1 MINKLTKF
9 IGVSIAIAFL
19 VGLSSTLTRSPSIG
33 FWDILP
39 AYIFVA
45 ISIGMMLYEAY
56 SDKNNK

>member
-1 MINKLTKF
+1 MISKLTTF
-9 IGVSIAIAFL
+9 IGVALAVAFL

-45 ISIGMMLYEAY
+45 ISIAMMIYD
-56 SDKNNK
+56 SFSSKK

>member
-1 MINKLTKF
+1 MINKLTNL
-9 IGVSIAIAFL
+9 IGVSLAIAFL

-56 SDKNNK
+56 SDKK

>member
-1 MINKLTKF
+1 MIKISTA
-9 IGVSIAIAFL
+9 IGALLAIVFL

-45 ISIGMMLYEAY
+45 IAIGMMLYEAY
-56 SDKNNK
+56 ADKK

>member
-1 MINKLTKF
+1 MISKLTTL
-9 IGVSIAIAFL
+9 IGIALAVAFL

-56 SDKNNK
+56 ADKK

>member
-9 IGVSIAIAFL
+9 IGVLLAIAFL

-45 ISIGMMLYEAY
+45 ISIGMMLYETYA
-56 SDKNNK
+56 DKK

>member
-1 MINKLTKF
+1 MINKLTTI
-9 IGVSIAIAFL
+9 IGVGLAIAFL

-45 ISIGMMLYEAY
+45 ISIGMMLYEVFG
-56 SDKNNK
+56 DKK

>member
-1 MINKLTKF
+1 MINKVTRLL
-9 IGVSIAIAFL
+9 GVLLGIAFL

-56 SDKNNK
+56 GDKK

>member
-1 MINKLTKF
+1 MISKLTTL
-9 IGVSIAIAFL
+9 IGVSLAVAFL

-45 ISIGMMLYEAY
+45 ISIGMMFYDTF
-56 SDKNNK
+56 SNKK

>member
-1 MINKLTKF
+1 MISKVTTLL
-9 IGVSIAIAFL
+9 GVLLAIAFL

-45 ISIGMMLYEAY
+45 ISIGMMFYDTF
-56 SDKNNK
+56 SNKK

>member
-1 MINKLTKF
+1 MINKLTTI
-9 IGVSIAIAFL
+9 IGVGLAVAFL

-45 ISIGMMLYEAY
+45 ISIAMMIYETF
-56 SDKNNK
+56 SNKK

>member
-1 MINKLTKF
+1 MINKLTTF
-9 IGVSIAIAFL
+9 IGVLLAVAFL

-56 SDKNNK
+56 ADKK

>member
-1 MINKLTKF
+1 MISKLTTL
-9 IGVSIAIAFL
+9 IGVALAVAFL

-45 ISIGMMLYEAY
+45 ISIGMMFYDTF
-56 SDKNNK
+56 SNKK

>member
-1 MINKLTKF
+1 MINKLTTL
-9 IGVSIAIAFL
+9 IGVALAVAFL

-45 ISIGMMLYEAY
+45 ISIGMMIYEAFG
-56 SDKNNK
+56 DKK

>member
-1 MINKLTKF
+1 MINKITTLL
-9 IGVSIAIAFL
+9 GVLLAIAFL

-45 ISIGMMLYEAY
+45 ISIGMMLYDTF
-56 SDKNNK
+56 SNKK

>member
-1 MINKLTKF
+1 MISKLTTLK
-9 IGVSIAIAFL
+9 GIALALAFL

-45 ISIGMMLYEAY
+45 ISIGMVFYDTF
-56 SDKNNK
+56 SNKK

>member
-1 MINKLTKF
+1 MINKLTKL
-9 IGVSIAIAFL
+9 IGVSLAIAFL

-45 ISIGMMLYEAY
+45 ISIGMMLYEAFG
-56 SDKNNK
+56 DKK

>member
-9 IGVSIAIAFL
+9 IGVGLAIAFL
-19 VGLSSTLTRSPSIG
+19 VGLSSTFTRSPSIG

-45 ISIGMMLYEAY
+45 ISVGMMLYEAY
-56 SDKNNK
+56 SNKK

>member
-1 MINKLTKF
+1 MINKLTTI
-9 IGVSIAIAFL
+9 IGVGLAVAFL

-45 ISIGMMLYEAY
+45 IAIGMMIYETF
-56 SDKNNK
+56 SNKK

>member
-1 MINKLTKF
+1 MISKLTTL
-9 IGVSIAIAFL
+9 IGVALAVAFL
-19 VGLSSTLTRSPSIG
+19 IGLSSTLTRSPSIG

-56 SDKNNK
+56 ADKK

>member
-1 MINKLTKF
+1 MINKLSTA
-9 IGVSIAIAFL
+9 IGVLLAIAFL

-56 SDKNNK
+56 ADKK

>member
-1 MINKLTKF
+1 MISKVTTLL
-9 IGVSIAIAFL
+9 GVLLAIAFL

-45 ISIGMMLYEAY
+45 ISIGMMIYDTF
-56 SDKNNK
+56 SKKK

>member
-1 MINKLTKF
+1 MIHKLTTL
-9 IGVSIAIAFL
+9 IGVALAVAFL

-45 ISIGMMLYEAY
+45 ISVGMMLYEAY

>member
-1 MINKLTKF
+1 MISKLTTF
-9 IGVSIAIAFL
+9 IGVALAVTFL

-45 ISIGMMLYEAY
+45 ISIGMMFYDAF
-56 SDKNNK
+56 SDKK